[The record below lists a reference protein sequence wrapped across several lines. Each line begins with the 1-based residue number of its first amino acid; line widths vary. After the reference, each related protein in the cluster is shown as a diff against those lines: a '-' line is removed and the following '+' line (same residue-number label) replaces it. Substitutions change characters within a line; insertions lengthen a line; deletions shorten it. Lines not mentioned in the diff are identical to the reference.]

1 MVDHQVEG
9 YNNST
14 YHNVYVDRIDSKCS
28 ASVHAPAVVDGGET
42 PLSEGQHNNNL
53 LVLVR

>member
-1 MVDHQVEG
+1 MDHQVEG